1 MTKQP
6 SSKNC
11 FVCGRVNPVGL
22 KINFNNTKAGEVTA
36 EIRIPEAYQGYPGV
50 VHGGIIA
57 ALLDEVSGRAHMTE
71 QVRFM
76 YTAQLNVSYRKPV
89 PTNTLLLLK
98 GTAGERKDR
107 VAHARGEILDQ
118 DGRLLAEAEAVLVD
132 VPQEQLKLLDMDA
145 LGWRVYPDEEE
156 DV

>member
-1 MTKQP
+1 MK
-6 SSKNC
+6 
-11 FVCGRVNPVGL
+11 VN
-22 KINFNNTKAGEVTA
+22 FYNTKSGEVAA

-71 QVRFM
+71 QVQFM
-76 YTAQLNVSYRKPV
+76 YTAQLNVRYRKPV

-98 GTAGERKDR
+98 GTAGERKGR

-118 DGRLLAEAEAVLVD
+118 DGRLLAEADAVLVD
-132 VPQEQLKLLDMDA
+132 VPQEQLKLLDVDA
-145 LGWRVYPDEEE
+145 LGWRVYLDEVE

>member
-1 MTKQP
+1 MTKQS

-11 FVCGRVNPVGL
+11 FVCGRLNPVGL
-22 KINFNNTKAGEVTA
+22 KVNFYSTKAGEVVA

-50 VHGGIIA
+50 VHGGVIA

-71 QVRFM
+71 QVQFM
-76 YTAQLNVSYRKPV
+76 YTAQLNVRYRKPV
-89 PTNTLLLLK
+89 PTGTLLLLK
-98 GTAGERKDR
+98 GTAGERKGR
-107 VAHARGEILDQ
+107 VTHARGEILDQ

-145 LGWRVYPDEEE
+145 LGWRVYPDEVE
-156 DV
+156 DL